1 MPATAENPFDFASTP
16 GKLAKEVAPTEY
28 SIRIVPNV
36 EARTFSG
43 TAIIKVNATKPVRQL
58 VMNALELDV
67 SGAMVDDEALP
78 ASAIK
83 VDRKQELLIL
93 SLLAELP
100 PGLSN
105 QTVQTAMDLARG
117 GTLAA
122 STQTVRCLVEGTP
135 PTHPVWALTEK

>member
-1 MPATAENPFDFASTP
+1 MQIWPRALILFLSLFSVAMPATAENPFDFASTP
-16 GKLAKEVAPTEY
+16 GKLPKEVAPTEY

-58 VMNALELDV
+58 VMYALELDV

-100 PGLSN
+100 PGDH
-105 QTVQTAMDLARG
+105 AIG
-117 GTLAA
+117 
-122 STQTVRCLVEGTP
+122 
-135 PTHPVWALTEK
+135 